1 MQGVSAQITG
11 SRYEVAVVGAGAAGL
26 AAALASAQ
34 AGVPTALV
42 GRHAPV
48 ADGRT
53 VALLDG
59 SVRFLKAL
67 GAWDEVGAKASPLC
81 TLQIIDDTG
90 SLFRPPPARFHSS
103 EIGLEAFGW
112 NVESAHLVA
121 ALRRCARQQT
131 NLTLIESDA
140 AGSEPGEEV
149 SRIGLADGGIV
160 EARLVVGADGNRS
173 PLRQASGVKVREWTY
188 PQSAITTILAH
199 AKPHED
205 VSTEFHTRSGPFT
218 LVPMPGGHRSSLVW
232 VNGKAPP
239 PSASPRWTIQA
250 LPRPWKGRREGC
262 WAPCASMGRA
272 VWCRCGGYW
281 SQRQPPRASPSS
293 ARPRMSS
300 RHRRRRG
307 SISDCATPPP
317 SGMCV
322 VRAHRDGRDPG
333 SRAVLSGY
341 ANGRRIDAAA
351 RTAAVD
357 VLNRSLLTDL
367 LPLDLAR
374 GLGLLAMANLGP
386 LRRMVM
392 RERSAAP
399 VRGARTDAGRTP
411 RGLGLSRAAA
421 TQKEGRAA
429 TQAPRRVARS
439 TGAPSGSRRSH
450 RTDQDHGVPR
460 SRISARRRA
469 ARRA

>member
-1 MQGVSAQITG
+1 MQGVSAQMTG

-121 ALRRCARQQT
+121 ALRRCARNQT

-140 AGSEPGEEV
+140 AGAEPGEAV
-149 SRIGLADGGIV
+149 SRIGLADGGTV
-160 EARLVVGADGNRS
+160 EARLVVGADGGRS
-173 PLRQASGVKVREWTY
+173 PLRQASGMKVREWTY

-199 AKPHED
+199 TKPHED

-218 LVPMPGGHRSSLVW
+218 LVPMPGGLRSSLVW
-232 VNGKAPP
+232 VNGKA
-239 PSASPRWTIQA
+239 AAERLAALDEAGLAEAVERQARGMLGAMRIDGPRG
-250 LPRPWKGRREGC
+250 LVP
-262 WAPCASMGRA
+262 M
-272 VWCRCGGYW
+272 
-281 SQRQPPRASPSS
+281 
-293 ARPRMSS
+293 
-300 RHRRRRG
+300 RG
-307 SISDCATPPP
+307 LLVATPVAPRLVLIGEAAHIFPP
-317 SGMCV
+317 IGAQGLNLGLRDAASLRDV
-322 VRAHRDGRDPG
+322 VVQAHRDGRDPG
-333 SRAVLSGY
+333 SRAALSAY

-374 GLGLLAMANLGP
+374 GLGLLAMANFGP

-392 RERSAAP
+392 REG
-399 VRGARTDAGRTP
+399 VLP
-411 RGLGLSRAAA
+411 RF
-421 TQKEGRAA
+421 
-429 TQAPRRVARS
+429 
-439 TGAPSGSRRSH
+439 GAPELMR
-450 RTDQDHGVPR
+450 
-460 SRISARRRA
+460 AERRA
-469 ARRA
+469 ASA